1 MPKVNLTSRFVS
13 STAAPASG
21 RVEHWDTVVRGLGL
35 RVTSNGAKSWVV
47 MYRHQG
53 RKRRLTLGTF
63 PPLPLADARR
73 QAAEALRGV
82 ALGKDP
88 AGRKKEERAAETFG
102 DIAEQYVEIYAKKEK
117 RSWLEDRRALDRD
130 LLPRFKHRKAAS
142 ITRREL
148 RKLLR
153 EIVDR
158 GAPILANRT
167 LEIAR
172 RIYNWALDEEI
183 ESVEVNPFAG
193 MKPISEAK
201 RRDRVLSD
209 DEVLKVWDKVTVE
222 KATTAARYR
231 LGLLTGQR
239 PGEIRKM
246 RWQDLDLG
254 SGWWTI
260 PGEFTKNARMH
271 RVPLAGL
278 AVLILKELAT
288 QQMHPE
294 WVFPSQ
300 TRNGSVRANTNQ
312 VARIRKATGVDFTPH
327 DLRRTVGTNITGLG
341 FSRFVMHRVL
351 NHTESGVGEVYDLY
365 EYDREKR
372 AALEAWSRR
381 LEEIIAGK
389 PASDSNVAE
398 LRRA

>member
-1 MPKVNLTSRFVS
+1 
-13 STAAPASG
+13 
-21 RVEHWDTVVRGLGL
+21 
-35 RVTSNGAKSWVV
+35 
-47 MYRHQG
+47 
-53 RKRRLTLGTF
+53 
-63 PPLPLADARR
+63 
-73 QAAEALRGV
+73 
-82 ALGKDP
+82 
-88 AGRKKEERAAETFG
+88 
-102 DIAEQYVEIYAKKEK
+102 
-117 RSWLEDRRALDRD
+117 
-130 LLPRFKHRKAAS
+130 
-142 ITRREL
+142 
-148 RKLLR
+148 
-153 EIVDR
+153 
-158 GAPILANRT
+158 
-167 LEIAR
+167 
-172 RIYNWALDEEI
+172 
-183 ESVEVNPFAG
+183 
-193 MKPISEAK
+193 
-201 RRDRVLSD
+201 
-209 DEVLKVWDKVTVE
+209 
-222 KATTAARYR
+222 
-231 LGLLTGQR
+231 
-239 PGEIRKM
+239 M